1 MDIDI
6 QNFKPS
12 NDFISDESYS
22 NFLPFLAVG
31 SILGVKSI
39 QKAKNEKKAAAN
51 ALEQVKQERAIKDA
65 ELDAKVEEKRLAN
78 EKAEKELQEA
88 QKAAKVQ
95 SDAAKVIADQKEEG
109 DSIVKKAMIKKVLI
123 GGGVLAA
130 IIVAVVIFK
139 K

>member
-12 NDFISDESYS
+12 NDFVESQYS
-22 NFLPFLAVG
+22 NFFGLAAIIGQNV
-31 SILGVKSI
+31 SDAKKS
-39 QKAKNEKKAAAN
+39 KKAAAN

>member
-12 NDFISDESYS
+12 NDFVESQYS
-22 NFLPFLAVG
+22 NFFGLA
-31 SILGVKSI
+31 SIIGKNVSDAKKS
-39 QKAKNEKKAAAN
+39 KKAAAN
-51 ALEQVKQERAIKDA
+51 ALEEAKQERAAKDA

-78 EKAEKELQEA
+78 EKAQKELQEA
-88 QKAAKVQ
+88 QKAAKIQ
-95 SDAAKVIADQKEEG
+95 SDRAKVISDQKAEE
-109 DSIVKKAMIKKVLI
+109 DSIANKAMIKKLLM
-123 GGGVLAA
+123 GGGVLAV

>member
-12 NDFISDESYS
+12 NDFVESQYS
-22 NFLPFLAVG
+22 NFFGLA
-31 SILGVKSI
+31 SIIGQNVSDAKKS
-39 QKAKNEKKAAAN
+39 KKAAAN
-51 ALEQVKQERAIKDA
+51 ALEEAKQERAAKDA

-78 EKAEKELQEA
+78 EKAQKELQEA
-88 QKAAKVQ
+88 QKAAKIQ
-95 SDAAKVIADQKEEG
+95 SDGAKVISDQKAEE
-109 DSIVKKAMIKKVLI
+109 DSIANKAMIKKLLM
-123 GGGVLAA
+123 GGGVLAV